1 MRATALLTGIVF
13 TLLLTGCQSLNS
25 VDQQGQDQA
34 QDESEYAR
42 NPGPISDS
50 LATSRLHSSRAKR
63 SLHHQS
69 FPDRLP
75 SLPAPDLWQR
85 LRGGMQFDT
94 IHNSRIEVHRRAMLK
109 NPDYMMK
116 VGERAEPFMYMVLN
130 EIERRGMPTE
140 LALLPVIESA
150 YDPHAYS
157 HAHASG
163 LWQFIP
169 ETGKRYGLRQDF
181 WYDGRRDVVA
191 STNAALDYL
200 QALHEMFDGDWLCA
214 LAAYNAGEG
223 RVSRAIKANVARNRP
238 TDYWSLDLP
247 EETRNYVP
255 KLLALSEIVRNND
268 GYGINLPP
276 IADEP
281 RLAMVDTRGQI
292 DLSLAARIAGLPV
305 EELLRYNPG
314 FSRWATAPDG
324 PHNLLLPL
332 SVIDQFERT
341 LMQLKPD
348 ERLSWTRHKV
358 KRGETLAQ
366 IAKTY
371 QTDAKLIADLNQM
384 HGGRLTAGKSII
396 VPVSTQALPGISA
409 RQLVATTSVGRATQA
424 ERQGRR
430 ASYKVRQG
438 DTLSAIAKNHRVSVA
453 DLMAWNNLSKRSRL
467 SVGQNLVIYPGSSK
481 TPARTSASTVASGKA
496 TTYKVNSG
504 DSLYLIAK
512 RFSVSVQDL
521 RRWNDLSGDGLQPGQ
536 TLRVNVN

>member
-1 MRATALLTGIVF
+1 MR
-13 TLLLTGCQSLNS
+13 
-25 VDQQGQDQA
+25 
-34 QDESEYAR
+34 
-42 NPGPISDS
+42 
-50 LATSRLHSSRAKR
+50 
-63 SLHHQS
+63 
-69 FPDRLP
+69 
-75 SLPAPDLWQR
+75 
-85 LRGGMQFDT
+85 FDAV
-94 IHNSRIEVHRRAMLK
+94 HNSRVEIHRRNMLK
-109 NPDYMMK
+109 DPNYLMR

-157 HAHASG
+157 RAHASG

-169 ETGKRYGLRQDF
+169 ETGKHYGLRQDF

-200 QALHEMFDGDWLCA
+200 QKLNEMFDGDWLCA

-223 RVSRAIKANVARNRP
+223 RVSRAIKSNIARNRP

-268 GYGINLPP
+268 GYGVNLPP

-314 FSRWATAPDG
+314 FSRWATAPEG

-332 SVIDQFERT
+332 SAIEQFERT
-341 LMQLKPD
+341 LLQLKPD

-366 IAKTY
+366 IAQKY
-371 QTDAKLIADLNQM
+371 QTDAKLVADLNQIRN
-384 HGGRLTAGKSII
+384 GRLTAGKSII
-396 VPVSTQALPGISA
+396 VPVSTEALPGINA
-409 RQLVATTSVGRATQA
+409 RQLLASDSVGRATQA

-430 ASYKVRQG
+430 ASYKVRKG
-438 DTLSAIAKNHRVSVA
+438 DTLSHIAKNHRVSVN

-481 TPARTSASTVASGKA
+481 APARTAVASSKA

-536 TLRVNVN
+536 TLRVHVN